1 MEDLNLISDN
11 NKVNDL
17 NEIENDY
24 YKIDDENN
32 IRIYEKKLKD
42 KYSKYV
48 NEIINDWKIEGIYT
62 IIENNYLIAL
72 FQCTCIYCGRTIRR
86 GVDGFFYCPYDCS
99 CKSEMKREW
108 EKIKN
113 SGI

>member
-32 IRIYEKKLKD
+32 IRIYEKNLKT
-42 KYSKYV
+42 
-48 NEIINDWKIEGIYT
+48 NIQN
-62 IIENNYLIAL
+62 
-72 FQCTCIYCGRTIRR
+72 
-86 GVDGFFYCPYDCS
+86 
-99 CKSEMKREW
+99 M
-108 EKIKN
+108 
-113 SGI
+113 